1 MTAERIMSQSF
12 FQRLFG
18 QRKHRSDSPR
28 LNFPETLKSLIKP
41 GTASTGAA
49 DHQNTKTL
57 ESRMGGQGVE
67 TVARVKRTDLQ
78 VAAPETEAQASNAL
92 DVLNG
97 VEISSVQQAG
107 TLQVFGLKW
116 PGGDGLDYATLDEAL
131 LDQML
136 EVTEISEGGQ
146 VPAIKVENKS
156 GRMVFLMAGE
166 LLVGCKQDRVL
177 NTSVMVPSKTE
188 MPIPVACVEVGRWSY
203 KSRKFRSGQTSSH
216 SYLRM
221 ILSKETSARYRAKS
235 APGSGQGAIWGEVAR
250 KMSRMG
256 SSSSSSAL
264 QEMFEDYNKRL
275 NQALQ
280 DLFAPAGCH
289 GAAFAT
295 NGQLLGLDLFDKQ
308 ATLVKLWP
316 KLVKSYAIDAVENRS
331 DDQKSLQPDSV
342 LEWTKS
348 IRSAKQEWFDSPGLG
363 QDVRIED
370 DMLTGGA
377 LVVEQRLIHLQLFRK
392 NEIGSDRN
400 HLR

>member
-1 MTAERIMSQSF
+1 MSHSF
-12 FQRLFG
+12 LQRLFG
-18 QRKHRSDSPR
+18 QRKHGSDSPR
-28 LNFPETLKSLIKP
+28 LNFPDPLKSVIKP
-41 GTASTGAA
+41 GTSSTGMV
-49 DHQNTKTL
+49 DHQNTKVL
-57 ESRMGGQGVE
+57 KSSRGGQSVE
-67 TVARVKRTDLQ
+67 TVATVKGTDLQ
-78 VAAPETEAQASNAL
+78 AAAPETEAQMSDAL
-92 DVLNG
+92 EVLNG
-97 VEISSVQQAG
+97 VEINSVQQSG

-116 PGGDGLDYATLDEAL
+116 PCGDGLDYATLDEAL

-146 VPAIKVENKS
+146 VPTIKVDNKS

-188 MPIPVACVEVGRWSY
+188 MPIPVACVEAGRWGY

-250 KMSRMG
+250 KMTRMG

-264 QEMFEDYNKRL
+264 QDMFEDYNKSL

-280 DLFAPAGCH
+280 DLSAPAGCH

-295 NGQLLGLDLFDKQ
+295 NGKLLGLDLFDKQ
-308 ATLVKLWP
+308 ATFVKLWP
-316 KLVKSYAIDAVENRS
+316 KLVKSYAIDAVEKRS
-331 DDQKSLQPDSV
+331 DEQKSLQPDCV

-348 IRSAKQEWFDSPGLG
+348 ARSAKREWFDSPGLG
-363 QDVRIED
+363 HDVRIED

-377 LVVEQRLIHLQLFRK
+377 LVVEQRLIHLQLFGK
-392 NEIGSDRN
+392 NEIGGGS
-400 HLR
+400 